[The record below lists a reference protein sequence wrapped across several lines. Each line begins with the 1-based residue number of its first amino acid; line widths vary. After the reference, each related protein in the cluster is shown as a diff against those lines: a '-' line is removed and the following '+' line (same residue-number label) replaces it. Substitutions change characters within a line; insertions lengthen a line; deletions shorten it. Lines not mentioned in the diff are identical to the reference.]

1 MDTPIQEE
9 IMEQQE
15 NNEQVETAVADQPE
29 TQKKSA
35 ETDYQTAN
43 FKAIREEKER
53 IVRERDELRRRIQ
66 EMEKMSSSKKQEVLE
81 DDDDFTMDPDD
92 LVEGKHLGKVANKI
106 KKLEKQM
113 QASNQKAT
121 EIAIEATIKS
131 QYPDFD
137 KIVSK
142 DNLDT
147 LKLAHPEI
155 AQTLNSSSDL
165 YSKAVTAYTLI
176 KKLGIHQDDIY
187 KEDREKAQA
196 NAAKPRPL
204 TSVSPQQGDSP
215 LSKANAFANGLTD
228 ELKSQLYR
236 EMIEARK
243 RY

>member
-204 TSVSPQQGDSP
+204 TSVSPQQGDGP